1 MIDDIVI
8 DTNILV
14 HADNNE
20 EPRQE
25 HCIAIIDKLYN
36 SQQFLCMDE
45 GFDVVESKNSSFI
58 GYEYMKHLRFG
69 MQGYALIL
77 KLVQEDRL
85 RFVPKTIPASI
96 NNKINRTGIKKSD
109 RVFVK
114 VSFNSDNKI
123 LVTHD
128 YEDFTTKVRG
138 IIKNEVG
145 VFVLDADQV

>member
-14 HADNNE
+14 HADNHE

-25 HCIAIIDKLYN
+25 HCIAIIEKIY
-36 SQQFLCMDE
+36 SSEQFLCMDE
-45 GFDVVESKNSSFI
+45 GFDVIESKNSSFI

-85 RFVPKTIPASI
+85 RFVSKKIPATV

-109 RVFVK
+109 RIFVK
-114 VSFNSDNKI
+114 VTFNSDNKI

-138 IIKNEVG
+138 IIKNEIG
-145 VFVLDADQV
+145 VNVYDADEV